1 MKQRQQILD
10 YVATQY
16 GILPEYLWEKFP
28 SYAVFRH
35 SNKKTKWFALI
46 ANVPKI
52 KLGLTGEGNAEI
64 LNLKGEPEMVSLLR
78 QDPNVL
84 PAYHM
89 NKTHWFTIVLDSGFS
104 TEEIVPLLDWS
115 YRLTE

>member
-1 MKQRQQILD
+1 MNQRQQLFNYI
-10 YVATQY
+10 ATQY
-16 GILPEYLWEKFP
+16 CITPEYLWEKFP
-28 SYAVFRH
+28 NYAVFHH
-35 SNKKTKWFALI
+35 SNKKAKWFALI
-46 ANVPKI
+46 ANVPKT

-64 LNLKGEPEMVSLLR
+64 LNLKGDPEMISLLR

-104 TEEIVPLLDWS
+104 TEEIVPLLDCS
-115 YRLTE
+115 YRLTK